1 MFKSEVYFFMRNN
14 QIRDIA
20 YMGMYLALFFVFDW
34 LSNTIGLFQMP
45 NGGSLG
51 LSVIP
56 LLLCSYHLGWKK
68 GTAVCLLCVLMMFM
82 TGKVYVVQNSDGFAP
97 WQVAIQFLMEY
108 PVAFGIYGLASLFPN
123 FKYFY
128 SGVAV
133 TNLVRLALHVVAGTV
148 FWATPWWGSFTYN
161 AWYMIP
167 TMIMCLIVIPLI
179 YERLKKSRVF
189 N

>member
-1 MFKSEVYFFMRNN
+1 MRNN

-133 TNLVRLALHVVAGTV
+133 TNLVRLALHVVAGTI

>member
-1 MFKSEVYFFMRNN
+1 MRNN

>member
-1 MFKSEVYFFMRNN
+1 MRNN

-123 FKYFY
+123 YGSFY
-128 SGVAV
+128 SGVAI
-133 TNLVRLALHVVAGTV
+133 TNLVRLAIHVAAGCW
-148 FWATPWWGSFTYN
+148 FWFSPFAASFSYN

-167 TMIMCLIVIPLI
+167 TMVMCLVIIPVLVD
-179 YERLKKSRVF
+179 RLGTFRFYKGKK
-189 N
+189 

>member
-133 TNLVRLALHVVAGTV
+133 TNLVRLALHVVAGTI